1 MVVFMGFGFGPPVQR
16 ASDDDHQGATRD
28 AGFPHPQENFPHTTI
43 IYVRAMD
50 AMDP

>member
-28 AGFPHPQENFPHTTI
+28 AGFPHPQENFPTPDDINMYI
-43 IYVRAMD
+43 I
-50 AMDP
+50 PP